1 MPALRKM
8 DPDGRTVSSE
18 DCAEARRYAT
28 LAPSVISVLIVS
40 FNTAPELVA
49 CLESLARCAAALPHE
64 IIVVDNGSSDGSV
77 EAVQQRFPAVQ
88 VIVNQENLGFSKANN
103 QALPLARGEYVLFLN
118 PDSEMQP
125 GTLERILAELA
136 GFPERAA
143 VGPRVRKQHEFL
155 SPNCARRLPTLWT
168 ELANLLWLDRIF
180 PRSRIMAWKYY
191 APWAGTT
198 DRDVECLL
206 GAAMLC
212 RTDQVR
218 ALGGF
223 DESVPLYLDDMDL
236 CKRLGELGRLRYLSG
251 VTVLHHYS
259 VSTRKQP
266 AALMRRLG
274 LQATYC
280 YFVKHRGAAYA
291 GAYVALV
298 AGAGLAA
305 FVLGFVRL
313 LGGSLRKANRRW
325 GEARGFVGWGGRAP
339 KRDPT
344 PPHPPPVR

>member
-1 MPALRKM
+1 L
-8 DPDGRTVSSE
+8 T
-18 DCAEARRYAT
+18 ARQLT
-28 LAPSVISVLIVS
+28 FSFAPSVISIVIVS

-77 EAVQQRFPAVQ
+77 EAVRTRFPTAQ
-88 VIVNQENLGFSKANN
+88 VIANQENLGFSKANN

-125 GTLERILAELA
+125 GTVERMLAELA
-136 GFPERAA
+136 GFPERVA
-143 VGPRVRKQHEFL
+143 VGPRVRKQHEFI
-155 SPNCARRLPTLWT
+155 SPTCARRLPTLWT
-168 ELANLLWLDRIF
+168 ELSNLLWLDRIF
-180 PRSRIMAWKYY
+180 SRSRIMAWKYY

-236 CKRLGELGRLRYLSG
+236 CKRLGDLGRLRYLSG
-251 VTVLHHYS
+251 APLLHHYS
-259 VSTRKQP
+259 VGTRKLP
-266 AALMRRLG
+266 YGLTKRLG
-274 LQATYC
+274 LQATYR
-280 YFVKHRGAAYA
+280 YFLKHRGRAYA
-291 GAYVALV
+291 RAYVAVV
-298 AGAGLAA
+298 ALAGIVA
-305 FVLGFVRL
+305 FPLGFVRL
-313 LGGSLRKANRRW
+313 LGGSLRKARRRW
-325 GEARGFVGWGGRAP
+325 DEARVLVDWAWRSKAVTYTLP
-339 KRDPT
+339 RL
-344 PPHPPPVR
+344 

>member
-1 MPALRKM
+1 MLIGEACHRKIAPRHQ
-8 DPDGRTVSSE
+8 DTLLSS
-18 DCAEARRYAT
+18 
-28 LAPSVISVLIVS
+28 PSVISILIVS

-77 EAVQQRFPAVQ
+77 EAVQKRFPAVQ
-88 VIVNQENLGFSKANN
+88 VIANQENLGFSKANN

-125 GTLERILAELA
+125 GTLERMLAELA

-143 VGPRVRKQHEFL
+143 VGPRVRKQHEFI

-168 ELANLLWLDRIF
+168 ELSNLLWLDRIF

-212 RTDQVR
+212 RTNQVR

-251 VTVLHHYS
+251 APLLHHYS
-259 VSTRKQP
+259 VGTRKLP
-266 AALMRRLG
+266 YGLTKRLG
-274 LQATYC
+274 LQATYQ
-280 YFVKHRGAAYA
+280 YFAKHRSKAYA
-291 GAYVALV
+291 QAYVAVV
-298 AGAGLAA
+298 ALAGIVAYP
-305 FVLGFVRL
+305 LGFARL
-313 LGGSLRKANRRW
+313 LGGSLRKARRRW
-325 GEARGFVGWGGRAP
+325 DEARVFVAWAWQSRAVTYTLP
-339 KRDPT
+339 R
-344 PPHPPPVR
+344 

>member
-1 MPALRKM
+1 MLIGEACHRKIAPRHQ
-8 DPDGRTVSSE
+8 DTLLSS
-18 DCAEARRYAT
+18 A
-28 LAPSVISVLIVS
+28 SVISILIVS

-88 VIVNQENLGFSKANN
+88 QRFPAVQVIANQENLGFSKANN

-125 GTLERILAELA
+125 GTLERMLAELA

-143 VGPRVRKQHEFL
+143 VGPRVRKQHEFI

-168 ELANLLWLDRIF
+168 ELSNLLWLDRIF

-206 GAAMLC
+206 GAA
-212 RTDQVR
+212 
-218 ALGGF
+218 
-223 DESVPLYLDDMDL
+223 
-236 CKRLGELGRLRYLSG
+236 ELGRLRYLSG
-251 VTVLHHYS
+251 ATVLHHYS
-259 VSTRKQP
+259 VSARKLP
-266 AALMRRLG
+266 YGLTKRLG
-274 LQATYC
+274 LQATYQ
-280 YFVKHRGAAYA
+280 YFIKHRGQAYA
-291 GAYVALV
+291 RAYVAAV
-298 AGAGLAA
+298 A
-305 FVLGFVRL
+305 FVGIVAYPLGFVRL
-313 LGGSLRKANRRW
+313 LGGSLRKARRRW
-325 GEARGFVGWGGRAP
+325 DEARVFVAWAWQSKAVTYTLPRL
-339 KRDPT
+339 
-344 PPHPPPVR
+344 